1 VRDEQAEAVSC
12 HRCGHSYHQHGP
24 ACAAYD
30 TCQCRSFQWVDPAP
44 SRDLLG
50 YHRLPRSS

>member
-1 VRDEQAEAVSC
+1 MRDEQAEAVSC

-24 ACAAYD
+24 TCIAYD
-30 TCQCRSFQWVDPAP
+30 SCRCPSFQWVDPAP
-44 SRDLLG
+44 SRDVLG

>member
-1 VRDEQAEAVSC
+1 MREEQAEAVSC
-12 HRCGHSYHQHGP
+12 HRCGPSYHQHGP
-24 ACAAYD
+24 NCAAYD